1 MPNQSQ
7 FPLHSPDPQTIDATL
22 NLTQFRVEKQ
32 IYRQSTFHVK
42 VCRIIFPLNLRKI
55 SPRGKRLFQPFSDDR
70 KSLRSPQLFTV
81 KFNQKKERERSKVSK
96 YPRAKT
102 SLWTQVL
109 RPIKQIDTDTVVCL
123 RRSQSAKLFVLHL
136 SPIAYFSYLFC
147 FIIFRASLLSHTKA

>member
-55 SPRGKRLFQPFSDDR
+55 NPRGKRLFQPFFDDR
-70 KSLRSPQLFTV
+70 KSLRSPQLFTM
-81 KFNQKKERERSKVSK
+81 KFNQKKDQKC
-96 YPRAKT
+96 A
-102 SLWTQVL
+102 
-109 RPIKQIDTDTVVCL
+109 IKSIKI
-123 RRSQSAKLFVLHL
+123 SASENLALNK
-136 SPIAYFSYLFC
+136 SAP
-147 FIIFRASLLSHTKA
+147 TN